1 MPVNWSTVAHYRSPG
16 EFQRDQQA
24 RREQFQRE
32 TALPLGAALIVI
44 VLLSL
49 GLWWVILSA
58 GSPLIS
64 ALLGWINHLFKP
76 FGRHG
81 GSMNGELPVP
91 LS

>member
-1 MPVNWSTVAHYRSPG
+1 MAHYRTPA
-16 EFQRDQQA
+16 EFQRDHHA
-24 RREQFQRE
+24 RRAQLQRE

-64 ALLGWINHLFKP
+64 ALLG
-76 FGRHG
+76 
-81 GSMNGELPVP
+81 
-91 LS
+91 

>member
-1 MPVNWSTVAHYRSPG
+1 VAHYRIPA

-24 RREQFQRE
+24 RREQLQDE

-64 ALLGWINHLFKP
+64 ACW
-76 FGRHG
+76 GR
-81 GSMNGELPVP
+81 
-91 LS
+91 